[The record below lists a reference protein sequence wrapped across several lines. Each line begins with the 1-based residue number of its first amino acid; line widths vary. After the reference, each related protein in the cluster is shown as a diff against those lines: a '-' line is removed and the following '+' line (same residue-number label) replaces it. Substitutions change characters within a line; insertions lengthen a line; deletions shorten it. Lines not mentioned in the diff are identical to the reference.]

1 MTRAPEIKIM
11 ETINTGLNGV
21 PICASEISVTTAD
34 ENGKPFL
41 VYRGYSIYDLVKGL
55 FEEAAYL
62 LLNGE
67 LPNSEQLRSFDKTLK
82 ENRQLDKRVVEH
94 IKAYPTNVNR
104 MDFLFTT
111 LSFARM
117 YDDDYNNPLWQNSK
131 ADPIAFS
138 RLIKTTGVR
147 IGAKI
152 PTIIAYGHRILNG
165 KELIPPDNNLSYAA
179 NFLRMMGIDAD
190 AAASKALDTTLTL
203 YLDHTMNN
211 STFLSRVAASARPD
225 PYGPFIAAG
234 VGLKG
239 VLHGGANEMA
249 SHMFDEIKSGSKA
262 ENYVTE
268 RLQRGDVIF
277 GFGHRLSTY
286 KKGVESRVI
295 ISEGIARELTAAK
308 KATELMSIYDNLT
321 QTMMSEKVE
330 ERKRRTPNLDLP
342 VAVIYKVLGIPV
354 EWNTPIFQASR
365 HFGWVAHMA
374 EQCIEKGP
382 LYRPAQKDIFAG
394 LDNLKK
400 YRSIEA
406 R

>member
-1 MTRAPEIKIM
+1 M

-21 PICASEISVTTAD
+21 PVCESGISVATAD
-34 ENGKPFL
+34 ADGKPIL

-55 FEEAAYL
+55 FEETAYL

-67 LPNSEQLRSFDKTLK
+67 LPNSEQLKSFDKTLK
-82 ENRQLDKRVVEH
+82 ENRHLDKRVVEH
-94 IKAYPTNVNR
+94 LKTYPINVNR
-104 MDFLFTT
+104 MDFLFTA

-117 YDDDYNNPLWQNSK
+117 YDEDYNNPLWQNSK
-131 ADPIAFS
+131 ADAMAFS

-165 KELIPPDNNLSYAA
+165 KEPIPPDNNLSCAA
-179 NFLRMMGIDAD
+179 NFLHMMGIDAD
-190 AAASKALDTTLTL
+190 GTASKALDTTLTL

-211 STFLSRVAASARPD
+211 STFISRVAASARPD

-249 SHMFDEIKSGSKA
+249 SHMFDGIKSAAKV
-262 ENYVTE
+262 EHYVLE
-268 RLQRGDVIF
+268 RMERGDVVF
-277 GFGHRLSTY
+277 GFGHRLSAY
-286 KKGVESRVI
+286 KTGVESRVI
-295 ISEGIARELTAAK
+295 ISEGIARELAAAK
-308 KATELMSIYDNLT
+308 KAAELMNIYDKLK

-374 EQCIEKGP
+374 EQ
-382 LYRPAQKDIFAG
+382 
-394 LDNLKK
+394 
-400 YRSIEA
+400 
-406 R
+406 